1 MHKVIEN
8 RSELKEWLEY
18 EKKRYGYVHGIAGVI
33 FPVTEKDVLMKHQI
47 RLRKTEFYH
56 NTAIDLWRS

>member
-33 FPVTEKDVLMKHQI
+33 FPVTEKDVLMKH
-47 RLRKTEFYH
+47 
-56 NTAIDLWRS
+56 